1 MSYELIYNDAFQRRL
16 DNAVDFEP
24 KENPSKVLPYIIGA
38 IGIGITAYV
47 IYSIINAKNDIIIT
61 ISRVSK
67 EQKETDAAPVDTV
80 T

>member
-38 IGIGITAYV
+38 IGI
-47 IYSIINAKNDIIIT
+47 
-61 ISRVSK
+61 
-67 EQKETDAAPVDTV
+67 
-80 T
+80 

>member
-38 IGIGITAYV
+38 IGIGIAAYV

-67 EQKETDAAPVDTV
+67 EQKETVAAPVDAV